1 VANLQVEM
9 GDSLGAGRTLLRLAD
24 LHGTRYGNVSAQ
36 DDAMKRALFEF
47 TASGDEAG
55 VSSVARGLALVKL
68 GQGHAG
74 AARVGYESAL
84 LASGADARAPDLSG
98 QRLARHGT
106 FQAMM
111 LEGHVLSA
119 LEGLLQLVQVCMV
132 RACVSINTHTLTIFV
147 RVCVYMYMLIHNIC
161 MDMCTHTHT
170 HTHRRRKMRHSAP
183 PACSI
188 WVPYISTV
196 GDYLLHRTFW
206 VAHRRPI
213 PPCATPTNT
222 QRQVSY

>member
-1 VANLQVEM
+1 MLSIIIFLFINLKKQVANLQVEM
-9 GDSLGAGRTLLRLAD
+9 GDVMGAGRTLLRLAD

-84 LASGADARAPDLSG
+84 LASGALARAPDLSG

-111 LEGHVLSA
+111 FVGEMLSA
-119 LEGLLQLVQVCMV
+119 QEGLLQLLQVHV
-132 RACVSINTHTLTIFV
+132 RTHALSHTRTHAPTHSLTLSHART
-147 RVCVYMYMLIHNIC
+147 HSHSHS
-161 MDMCTHTHT
+161 HTHT
-170 HTHRRRKMRHSAP
+170 HTGDARCDTARNL
-183 PACSI
+183 PA
-188 WVPYISTV
+188 
-196 GDYLLHRTFW
+196 
-206 VAHRRPI
+206 
-213 PPCATPTNT
+213 
-222 QRQVSY
+222 